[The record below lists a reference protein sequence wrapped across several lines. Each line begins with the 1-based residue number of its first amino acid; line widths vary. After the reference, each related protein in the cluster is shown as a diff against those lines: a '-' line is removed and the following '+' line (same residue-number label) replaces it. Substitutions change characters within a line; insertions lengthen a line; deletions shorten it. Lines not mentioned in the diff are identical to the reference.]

1 MKITFIR
8 PYAVKDGTGTKYAE
22 GQVIDCSEASAQHFI
37 SRGAAVPGVKEEK
50 KSEPEKE
57 EKGKKK

>member
-8 PYAVKDGTGTKYAE
+8 PYAVKDGLGTKYAE
-22 GQVIDCSEASAQHFI
+22 GQVVECGEESARHFI
-37 SRGAAVPGVKEEK
+37 SRGAAVSGVKEAEK
-50 KSEPEKE
+50 KAEPE